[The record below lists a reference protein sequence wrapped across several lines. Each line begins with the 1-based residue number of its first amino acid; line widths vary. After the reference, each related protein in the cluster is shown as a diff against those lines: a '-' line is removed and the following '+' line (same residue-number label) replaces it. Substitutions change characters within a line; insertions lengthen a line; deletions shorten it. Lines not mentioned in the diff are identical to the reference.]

1 MTTRQEVEGINSI
14 KQLAAIGPQALAEAE
29 KLLEDNKQLSAELSI
44 DIVSLQVASEKIASL
59 KADNE
64 AAADAIR
71 RQQQTISELQQRI
84 IRLQPDAA
92 RYLKLRN
99 CPGDK
104 LPRTSAGVMLGGEML
119 DKAVDAMP

>member
-1 MTTRQEVEGINSI
+1 MTTRQEVEGFGSI

-29 KLLEDNKQLSAELSI
+29 KLLEDNKQLSAELI
-44 DIVSLQVASEKIASL
+44 TNIASLQVADEKIAL
-59 KADNE
+59 MKHEND

-84 IRLQPDAA
+84 IRLQPDAT

-99 CPGDK
+99 CSGDK

>member
-1 MTTRQEVEGINSI
+1 MTTRQEVEGFGSI

-29 KLLEDNKQLSAELSI
+29 KLLEDNKQLSLELNANI
-44 DIVSLQVASEKIASL
+44 AALQVADEKIASL
-59 KADNE
+59 KHEND
-64 AAADAIR
+64 AAAEAIR
-71 RQQQTISELQQRI
+71 RQQQTISELHQHI

-99 CPGDK
+99 CPADK
-104 LPRTSAGVMLGGEML
+104 LPRTSSGVMLGGELL